1 MMSHLVS
8 SAVEWPMPLAITEF
22 SFSEDKLLLSAYWA
36 NNYESTTGDEVN
48 DALCYLYAK
57 AREKAPSRFPKPER
71 YNLYSKALLLR
82 LDTLIN
88 SPLYAPLV
96 SLISRELTLQE
107 ERDAIIKDPGSML
120 GQRSSLAFPP
130 QSDMHEKLMFQREAS
145 EYGKE
150 KITVQLPLH
159 VPLEEL
165 KTNSSVL
172 SHISD
177 SLLYINLKGQKFI
190 SFVTRRCTLTRQ
202 SNLLSRLYAQKTRD
216 LPPTIYGESQGYLAT
231 TEEDAAIE
239 LADRA
244 FPHLSSCDV
253 HQSFHH
259 LYPDGFGRFLLFC
272 RHPTVISEQRL
283 ISSAI
288 SLAETYVAEVT
299 NEFGMMIDMRREE
312 RLNSLKSWK
321 EYAEKRLCDEV
332 TASFTE
338 AIKEIQLKY
347 EDLLK
352 SGARQINKIYMDHQV
367 DALQYYDT
375 LETEY
380 KDHLQ
385 AFFALTQET
394 AGTSRRLADLKT
406 VEEMIFKPIDQ
417 LPQLLIM
424 AISLESD
431 TFTDAVTVLIARH
444 IVSPE
449 IYTSPALV
457 NCKLVTGE
465 IYREIL
471 RRVSTKDLGLLFMH
485 IRACGCVLIKDCANK
500 ELINLGFS
508 AAVKQSRAPFAE
520 DEESMGPSEFSKDN
534 YDLILQD
541 KQGVT
546 LHINLLTGENKELK
560 EQLFPL
566 IDSSSVHIDDETL
579 KDLEH
584 VLIPS
589 IQELSSFHQLNTT
602 NRPNHEPSETSA
614 TIYSMPNLLPHLSEE
629 TQEQSCDHPRG
640 TSGTRQR
647 PNHTRVEIIPFEY
660 LIEEMRSRRAA
671 MREMYKQWS
680 EDAIKMAI
688 TSGTEPFQDLLTEI
702 LESRKL
708 VKQYQVLD
716 GTVCMLKHMDL
727 YDLDVSGLHIELK
740 TPRHYVTIK
749 CNKYILSSSK
759 FAKVYFE
766 FCLKN
771 LPSATNLALGVL
783 YEEQFFY
790 GCDSP
795 AINGAF
801 ITTDGFIFECGQRR
815 FSGLFLGTNDV
826 VGAIVD
832 MATETIRFYKN
843 GQSILGPIALNPHRS
858 KPLQQDI
865 SDTSDKQASGMP
877 SKAGAD
883 VDSHIPGSKAKEP
896 LDIIKETTEA
906 ISDLSLVFNANDILR
921 KQQLQQ
927 SIDEKLLSRLDS
939 IARSKHVYRVRPAIV
954 SYCDLISQKSRPH
967 IKMNF
972 CKPYM
977 YDKIA
982 NFPNTGYL

>member
-1 MMSHLVS
+1 
-8 SAVEWPMPLAITEF
+8 MPLAITEF
-22 SFSEDKLLLSAYWA
+22 SFLEDKLILSAYWA
-36 NNYESTTGDEVN
+36 NNYDSTTGDDVN

-57 AREKAPSRFPKPER
+57 AREKAPNKFPKPER

-82 LDTLIN
+82 LDMLIT

-107 ERDAIIKDPGSML
+107 ERDAIIKDPENVLLKGKT
-120 GQRSSLAFPP
+120 SLAFPP
-130 QSDMHEKLMFQREAS
+130 QSDTQEKLIFQREVS
-145 EYGKE
+145 KYGKE
-150 KITVQLPLH
+150 KITVQLPLEI
-159 VPLEEL
+159 PLEEL
-165 KTNSSVL
+165 KAKSSVL

-202 SNLLSRLYAQKTRD
+202 SNLLARLYAQKTRD
-216 LPPTIYGESQGYLAT
+216 LPPAIYGDSQGCFAT
-231 TEEDAAIE
+231 TEEDTAIE
-239 LADRA
+239 IADRL
-244 FPHLSSCDV
+244 FPHITSCTT
-253 HQSFHH
+253 HQSSHH

-272 RHPTVISEQRL
+272 RHPSVISEQHL

-288 SLAETYVAEVT
+288 SLAETYINEVS
-299 NEFGMMIDMRREE
+299 NEFGVLIDMRRDE

-332 TASFTE
+332 TVSFMNE
-338 AIKEIQLKY
+338 IKDIQLKY
-347 EDLLK
+347 ESVLK
-352 SGARQINKIYMDHQV
+352 NGAKQINNIYTDCQV
-367 DALQYYDT
+367 DALQFYDE
-375 LETEY
+375 LEADY
-380 KDHLQ
+380 KDRLQ
-385 AFFALTQET
+385 AFFTLSQEN
-394 AGTSRRLADLKT
+394 AGTSCRLADLKT
-406 VEEMIFKPIDQ
+406 IEEMIFKPIDQ
-417 LPQLLIM
+417 LPQLLVM
-424 AISLESD
+424 AIALESE
-431 TFTDAVTVLIARH
+431 TFIDAVTVLIGRH
-444 IVSPE
+444 ITSAE
-449 IYTSPALV
+449 IYTAPDLV
-457 NCKLVTGE
+457 SCKLVTE
-465 IYREIL
+465 NIYKDIL
-471 RRVSTKDLGLLFMH
+471 KRVSTKDLGLLFMY
-485 IRACGCVLIKDCANK
+485 IRKYGCVLIKDCANK
-500 ELINLGFS
+500 ELINLGLS
-508 AAVKQSRAPFAE
+508 AAIKQSRAPIAG
-520 DEESMGPSEFSKDN
+520 EEENIEQSEVDN
-534 YDLILQD
+534 DAHHLVLQN

-566 IDSSSVHIDDETL
+566 IDSSSIHIDDETL

-584 VLIPS
+584 VIIPS
-589 IQELSSFHQLNTT
+589 VQEMSSFHQLNTT
-602 NRPNHEPSETSA
+602 TNLNNEQSETSA
-614 TIYSMPNLLPHLSEE
+614 TIYSMPNLAPYLSED
-629 TQEQSCDHPRG
+629 TQDHSCDHSRDAPG
-640 TSGTRQR
+640 IQR
-647 PNHTRVEIIPFEY
+647 CPNSKKVEIIPFEY

-671 MREMYKQWS
+671 MREIYKQWS
-680 EDAIKMAI
+680 EDTIKMAI
-688 TSGTEPFQDLLTEI
+688 TSGTEPFQDLLAEI

-771 LPSATNLALGVL
+771 VPATTNLALGVM
-783 YEEQFFY
+783 YEEQLFH

-801 ITTDGFIFECGQRR
+801 ITTDGFVFERGQRR
-815 FSGLFLGTNDV
+815 FSGLLLASNDI

-832 MATETIRFYKN
+832 MASETIRFYKN
-843 GQSILGPIALNPHRS
+843 GQPIIGLISLNPYSNKLLSHDHDKLLSRS
-858 KPLQQDI
+858 
-865 SDTSDKQASGMP
+865 TSIAASGTE
-877 SKAGAD
+877 AH
-883 VDSHIPGSKAKEP
+883 VDPCASSTKAKEP
-896 LDIIKETTEA
+896 IDIIAQTATA
-906 ISDLSLVFNANDILR
+906 ISDLSLTFNASDILR

-927 SIDEKLLSRLDS
+927 SIDEKLASRLDS

-954 SYCDLISQKSRPH
+954 SYCDLITQKSRPH

-982 NFPNTGYL
+982 NFSNTGYL

>member
-1 MMSHLVS
+1 
-8 SAVEWPMPLAITEF
+8 MPLAITEF

-36 NNYESTTGDEVN
+36 NRYDSAAGDDVN

-57 AREKAPSRFPKPER
+57 AREKAPSKFPKPER
-71 YNLYSKALLLR
+71 YNLYSRALLLR
-82 LDTLIN
+82 LDMLIN

-107 ERDAIIKDPGSML
+107 ERDAIIKDPENVLLRG
-120 GQRSSLAFPP
+120 RTSLAFPP
-130 QSDMHEKLMFQREAS
+130 QSDTQEKLILQREAS

-150 KITVQLPLH
+150 KITVQLPLQ
-159 VPLEEL
+159 VPIEEL
-165 KTNSSVL
+165 KESSSML
-172 SHISD
+172 SHIAD
-177 SLLYINLKGQKFI
+177 SLLYINLKGQRFI
-190 SFVTRRCTLTRQ
+190 SFTTRRCTLTRQ
-202 SNLLSRLYAQKTRD
+202 SNLMARLYAQKTHD
-216 LPPTIYGESQGYLAT
+216 LPPTIYGESQGCLAT
-231 TEEDAAIE
+231 AEEDAAIE
-239 LADRA
+239 LSDRL
-244 FPHLSSCDV
+244 FPHIASCTT
-253 HQSFHH
+253 HQSCHH
-259 LYPDGFGRFLLFC
+259 LYPDGFARFLLFC

-288 SLAETYVAEVT
+288 SLAETYITEVT
-299 NEFGMMIDMRREE
+299 NEFGVLIDMRRDE
-312 RLNSLKSWK
+312 RLSSLKSWK

-332 TASFTE
+332 TASFME
-338 AIKEIQLKY
+338 EIKDTQLKY
-347 EDLLK
+347 ENLLRN
-352 SGARQINKIYMDHQV
+352 GAKQITNIYTDCQV
-367 DALQYYDT
+367 DALQYYDV

-385 AFFALTQET
+385 AFFALTQEN
-394 AGTSRRLADLKT
+394 AGTSRRLADLKMI
-406 VEEMIFKPIDQ
+406 EEMIFKPINQ
-417 LPQLLIM
+417 LPQLLVM
-424 AISLESD
+424 AIALESE
-431 TFTDAVTVLIARH
+431 TFIDAVAVLIARH
-444 IVSPE
+444 IVTPE

-465 IYREIL
+465 IYRDIL

-485 IRACGCVLIKDCANK
+485 LRTYGCVLIKDCANK

-508 AAVKQSRAPFAE
+508 AAIKQSLAPIAG
-520 DEESMGPSEFSKDN
+520 DEESIEQSGLDKDA
-534 YDLILQD
+534 YDLVLQD

-566 IDSSSVHIDDETL
+566 IDSSSVYIDDETL

-584 VLIPS
+584 VIIPS
-589 IQELSSFHQLNTT
+589 VQELSSFHQLNTT
-602 NRPNHEPSETSA
+602 ANPNNEPSETSA
-614 TIYSMPNLLPHLSEE
+614 TIYSMPNLLPHLSED
-629 TQEQSCDHPRG
+629 TQERSHDHSRDTPGIQR
-640 TSGTRQR
+640 R
-647 PNHTRVEIIPFEY
+647 PNHKRVEIMPFEY
-660 LIEEMRSRRAA
+660 LVEEMRSRRAA

-680 EDAIKMAI
+680 EDAIKLAL

-740 TPRHYVTIK
+740 TPRHYITIK

-771 LPSATNLALGVL
+771 IPSTTNLALGVM
-783 YEEQFFY
+783 YEEQLFR

-801 ITTDGFIFECGQRR
+801 ITTDGFIFERGQRR
-815 FSGLFLGTNDV
+815 FSGLFLASNDI

-832 MATETIRFYKN
+832 MGSETIRFYKN
-843 GQSILGPIALNPHRS
+843 GQPIIGAISLNPHTNKFLS
-858 KPLQQDI
+858 H
-865 SDTSDKQASGMP
+865 DTDKEASSHQASTTT
-877 SKAGAD
+877 SRVETD
-883 VDSHIPGSKAKEP
+883 VTPHTSSAKAKGS
-896 LDIIKETTEA
+896 LDIIAETAAA
-906 ISDLSLVFNANDILR
+906 ISDLSLAFNASDILR

-927 SIDEKLLSRLDS
+927 SIDEKLMNRLDS

-954 SYCDLISQKSRPH
+954 SYCDLITQKSRPQ

>member
-1 MMSHLVS
+1 
-8 SAVEWPMPLAITEF
+8 MPLAITEF

-36 NNYESTTGDEVN
+36 NNYESTTEDGIN

-57 AREKAPSRFPKPER
+57 AREKAPGKFPKPER

-107 ERDAIIKDPGSML
+107 ERDAILKDPESIL
-120 GQRSSLAFPP
+120 LKDRSLLAFPP
-130 QSDMHEKLMFQREAS
+130 QTDTQEKLIFQRETS
-145 EYGKE
+145 NYGKE
-150 KITVQLPLH
+150 KLIVQFPLH
-159 VPLEEL
+159 VPPEEL
-165 KTNSSVL
+165 KAGSPVL

-177 SLLYINLKGQKFI
+177 SLLYTNLKGQKFI
-190 SFVTRRCTLTRQ
+190 SFVTRRCALTRQ
-202 SNLLSRLYAQKTRD
+202 SNLMSRLYAQKTRD
-216 LPPTIYGESQGYLAT
+216 LPPAIYGESQGCFAT
-231 TEEDAAIE
+231 IEEDAAIE
-239 LADRA
+239 LVDRS
-244 FPHLSSCDV
+244 FPHMASCET
-253 HQSFHH
+253 HRSHPH
-259 LYPDGFGRFLLFC
+259 LCPDGFARFLLFC

-288 SLAETYVAEVT
+288 SLAETYATEIT
-299 NEFGMMIDMRREE
+299 NEFNMLIDIRREE
-312 RLNSLKSWK
+312 RLNCLKSWK
-321 EYAEKRLCDEV
+321 VYAEKRLCDEV
-332 TASFTE
+332 TASFIE
-338 AIKEIQLKY
+338 AVKEVQLKY
-347 EDLLK
+347 EELLK
-352 SGARQINKIYMDHQV
+352 NGAKQIDSVYVDHQV
-367 DALQYYDT
+367 DALQYYDA

-380 KDHLQ
+380 RDHLQ

-394 AGTSRRLADLKT
+394 AGTSRRLADLKML
-406 VEEMIFKPIDQ
+406 EEMIFKPIAQ

-431 TFTDAVTVLIARH
+431 TFIDAVTVLIARH

-449 IYTSPALV
+449 IYTSPALTS
-457 NCKLVTGE
+457 CKLVSE
-465 IYREIL
+465 DIYREIL

-485 IRACGCVLIKDCANK
+485 IRAYGCILMKDCANK

-508 AAVKQSRAPFAE
+508 AAIRQSRAPFTG
-520 DEESMGPSEFSKDN
+520 DEESTEQSGLDGDKYN
-534 YDLILQD
+534 LVLQD

-546 LHINLLTGENKELK
+546 LQINLLTGENQELK

-584 VLIPS
+584 VVIPS
-589 IQELSSFHQLNTT
+589 VQEFSSFHQLNTT
-602 NRPNHEPSETSA
+602 NNPNNELSETSA
-614 TIYSMPNLLPHLSEE
+614 TIYSAPNPFSHPSEE
-629 TQEQSCDHPRG
+629 AQEHPCDHPRDACG
-640 TSGTRQR
+640 TKQCPKR
-647 PNHTRVEIIPFEY
+647 TRVEIVPFEY

-680 EDAIKMAI
+680 EDAIKMAL
-688 TSGTEPFQDLLTEI
+688 TSGTEPFQDLLTEV

-708 VKQYQVLD
+708 VKQYQILD

-766 FCLKN
+766 SILKN
-771 LPSATNLALGVL
+771 LPSATNLALGVM
-783 YEEQFFY
+783 YEEQLFH

-801 ITTDGFIFECGQRR
+801 ITTDGFIFERGQRR
-815 FSGLFLGTNDV
+815 FSGLFLGSNDV

-843 GQSILGPIALNPHRS
+843 GQSVLEPLSLNPRS
-858 KPLQQDI
+858 SKYLSYESNSTQGKQP
-865 SDTSDKQASGMP
+865 STATSGVEIDP
-877 SKAGAD
+877 F
-883 VDSHIPGSKAKEP
+883 HLLGSRAKEP
-896 LDIIKETTEA
+896 LDIITETTTA
-906 ISDLSLVFNANDILR
+906 ILDLSLAFNAGDILR

-927 SIDEKLLSRLDS
+927 SIDEKLMNRLDS
-939 IARSKHVYRVRPAIV
+939 IARSKHVYRIRPAIV

-982 NFPNTGYL
+982 NFSNTGYL